1 MKELKTLA
9 RDHRL
14 LTQDLDKLT
23 DEELSEFMEEMNEI
37 DPFDEGNF
45 DGESN
50 EDKAKDQVASV
61 EEIAI
66 EEEYAAAEA
75 SEPLQASLP
84 DELNNLAITEEESQT
99 EIEKGEIISATKVG
113 EAASFHTEPK
123 YKEYKGEEMWQ
134 MEEIYHYWM
143 DYKLD
148 AVDDLIHLPRVRTIT
163 NELKGSNDFYYYG
176 QTDGKGKPSGS
187 GLAVYADNTYYCGD
201 WKDGKR
207 HGKGMWWKIFPDKT
221 GTINGVPGVTAH
233 SYNGTWAND
242 YPNGE
247 GQEHFDFDYSLVK
260 GEYVITNVIGNF
272 KDGYYDGSTKKNY
285 FMIGDE
291 KIYSGVLLRTS
302 VHLSF
307 DSDMVDA
314 TIVFS
319 ALGWTALGILAS
331 DEAHESAFALANLT
345 DSGYTSVT
353 FTVAMQEEVS
363 SIIAEDETVLK
374 IGADD
379 ECVKEITLSKDM
391 KPTTYTVELGEDCER
406 LLFFLECTVED
417 DASHTYAIYDITLN
431 K

>member
-1 MKELKTLA
+1 M
-9 RDHRL
+9 D
-14 LTQDLDKLT
+14 
-23 DEELSEFMEEMNEI
+23 I
-37 DPFDEGNF
+37 DYG
-45 DGESN
+45 
-50 EDKAKDQVASV
+50 
-61 EEIAI
+61 
-66 EEEYAAAEA
+66 
-75 SEPLQASLP
+75 
-84 DELNNLAITEEESQT
+84 
-99 EIEKGEIISATKVG
+99 
-113 EAASFHTEPK
+113 
-123 YKEYKGEEMWQ
+123 
-134 MEEIYHYWM
+134 
-143 DYKLD
+143 
-148 AVDDLIHLPRVRTIT
+148 AVDV
-163 NELKGSNDFYYYG
+163 E
-176 QTDGKGKPSGS
+176 
-187 GLAVYADNTYYCGD
+187 
-201 WKDGKR
+201 
-207 HGKGMWWKIFPDKT
+207 
-221 GTINGVPGVTAH
+221 
-233 SYNGTWAND
+233 
-242 YPNGE
+242 
-247 GQEHFDFDYSLVK
+247 
-260 GEYVITNVIGNF
+260 
-272 KDGYYDGSTKKNY
+272 DGYYDGSTKKNY

-391 KPTTYTVELGEDCER
+391 KPTTYTVELGEDCGR